1 MHPVRLFQ
9 MAYRGKRY
17 FIAQE
22 GPDSWK
28 WTVELN
34 DFTHQ
39 SGLAKSRDSAL
50 TSVVL
55 MVDRMIR
62 QSPAEASVA

>member
-1 MHPVRLFQ
+1 

-22 GPDSWK
+22 GPDCWK

-39 SGLAKSRDSAL
+39 SGLTKSRDSAL

-55 MVDRMIR
+55 LIDRMIR
-62 QSPAEASVA
+62 TTSVEAMA

>member
-1 MHPVRLFQ
+1 

-17 FIAQE
+17 FIAQV
-22 GPDSWK
+22 GPDAWK

-34 DFTHQ
+34 ELSEQ
-39 SGLAKSRDSAL
+39 SGVAKSRDSAL

-55 MVDRMIR
+55 MIDRMIR
-62 QSPAEASVA
+62 QDPAQTSVA